1 MSVLNGKNSRQASE
15 VNLTVGW
22 KVFATKA
29 SSYCCLLQARA
40 SGCRRV
46 FERGDSCH
54 YLLQLIA
61 DVCEEHSV
69 LQSRTE

>member
-1 MSVLNGKNSRQASE
+1 MGKNIRQASE

-22 KVFATKA
+22 KVFIPQRPVPTAV
-29 SSYCCLLQARA
+29 YCRQGAP
-40 SGCRRV
+40 GCGPV

-54 YLLQLIA
+54 YLLRLIA
-61 DVCEEHSV
+61 DVCEEHSM